1 MNDTYKL
8 KQYFYKIINTVG
20 SNEKNK
26 VIDECKKECHNQV
39 FIIDRIISIIN
50 GLETKESI
58 LSFINNVF
66 DVEKDI
72 INSELMDNIES
83 QLENKT
89 VNINRIEQKEVEV
102 ISYDTFEKKEEK
114 QVCVPM
120 TDNVILLDNQKKI
133 ITKVEDDDTRLYNNV
148 IERLLG
154 YSANSLLSLKDV
166 SGNYLIS
173 NENLA
178 NTKKTELVKEDA
190 LCDPREVQYLIDR
203 LMEGNTIRKD
213 FLDRILIDLITNQN
227 YRNTE
232 DSFEC
237 LNSDLIE
244 NDYYVLNGVTIKKE
258 YAFESLYRNY
268 RDEIKDITDLI
279 VDNYEQILNLIEDIL
294 NSTNCTNQ
302 IYFENLKI
310 NITRVYEKSKIEKGL
325 DAIEFGTEV
334 DIFDYER
341 KKKNED
347 LSEKLLKLK
356 KSLNL
361 KELKLA
367 KTGYANI
374 FILVGG
380 IVVFGIVFAYLI
392 MLK

>member
-8 KQYFYKIINTVG
+8 KQYFLKIINTVDN
-20 SNEKNK
+20 NEKNK
-26 VIDECKKECHNQV
+26 LIDECKKECYYQE
-39 FIIDRIISIIN
+39 FIIDRVISIIN
-50 GLETKESI
+50 GLQTKDSI
-58 LSFINNVF
+58 ISFINNVF
-66 DVEKDI
+66 NVEEDLI
-72 INSELMDNIES
+72 DTELMDNIES

-120 TDNVILLDNQKKI
+120 TDNVILLNNQKKI
-133 ITKVEDDDTRLYNNV
+133 ITKIDEDDTRLFNNV
-148 IERLLG
+148 VERLLG
-154 YSANSLLSLKDV
+154 YTIESLSYLKNT

-173 NENLA
+173 NEKLA
-178 NTKKTELVKEDA
+178 IVKKSELIKEDA

-203 LMEGNTIRKD
+203 IMESNPTRTDI
-213 FLDRILIDLITNQN
+213 LNRILIDLITNQN
-227 YRNTE
+227 YRNTD

-268 RDEIKDITDLI
+268 KDEIKEITDLI
-279 VDNYEQILNLIEDIL
+279 VDNYEQILSLIEDIL
-294 NSTNCTNQ
+294 KSSNCTNQ
-302 IYFENLKI
+302 TYFENLKI

-347 LSEKLLKLK
+347 LSEKLLNLK

-374 FILVGG
+374 FILVSG